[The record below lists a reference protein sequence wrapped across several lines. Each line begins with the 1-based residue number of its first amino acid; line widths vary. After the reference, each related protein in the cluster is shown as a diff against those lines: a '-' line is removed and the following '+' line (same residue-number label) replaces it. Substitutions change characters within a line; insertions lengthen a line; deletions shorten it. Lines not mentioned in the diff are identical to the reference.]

1 MNDER
6 APESEERS
14 WLDRLTHFISGEPQN
29 KSDLEGVLSLAQ
41 EHEIIDEDARKI
53 MEGALSVSDMQ
64 VRDIM
69 IPRAQMVVIDSD
81 QSLQEAL
88 PKILQSGRS
97 RYPVIGEGI
106 DDVIGILLA
115 KDLLPL
121 IQADRDVPSIST
133 LMRPV
138 TAVPESKRLNVLLRE
153 FRQNRN
159 HMAIVIDEYGGIA
172 GLITIEDV
180 LEEIVGEIEDET
192 DVDEGQLIRPINDD
206 SFLVEALTPIEDFN
220 EYFGTGF
227 SDEEFDTIGGLVINA
242 FGQLPTRNQTI
253 RLDQFEFKVI
263 HADERRA
270 DASARDP
277 RHHRIKGVIRS
288 NAPRWGLAFAAGC
301 VFALGLAPYNLWPA
315 IPLSAGLLFTLLRDS
330 PSATPWRTGLAYG
343 LGFFGVGVSWSMSA
357 SMYGPTP
364 AAVAILLTAV
374 FCGGLALL
382 HGFQASL
389 FYLLGSRH
397 LSWRLIQFASIWVLF
412 EWLQADFPD
421 GLSWAYAGYS
431 ALDSLLH
438 GWIPVIGIYGC
449 SWLVVSL
456 AAPG

>member
-29 KSDLEGVLSLAQ
+29 KTDLEGVLSLAE

-81 QSLQEAL
+81 QPLQEAL
-88 PKILQSGRS
+88 PKILQSGHS

-121 IQADRDVPSIST
+121 IQADRDVPSISS

-192 DVDEGQLIRPINDD
+192 DVDEGQLIRPINEN
-206 SFLVEALTPIEDFN
+206 SFLIEALTPIEDFN
-220 EYFGTGF
+220 GYFGTAF

-253 RLDQFEFKVI
+253 RLDHFEFKVI
-263 HADERRA
+263 HADERRLT
-270 DASARDP
+270 RL
-277 RHHRIKGVIRS
+277 RVTRGVTES
-288 NAPRWGLAFAAGC
+288 
-301 VFALGLAPYNLWPA
+301 
-315 IPLSAGLLFTLLRDS
+315 
-330 PSATPWRTGLAYG
+330 
-343 LGFFGVGVSWSMSA
+343 
-357 SMYGPTP
+357 
-364 AAVAILLTAV
+364 TA
-374 FCGGLALL
+374 
-382 HGFQASL
+382 
-389 FYLLGSRH
+389 
-397 LSWRLIQFASIWVLF
+397 
-412 EWLQADFPD
+412 
-421 GLSWAYAGYS
+421 
-431 ALDSLLH
+431 
-438 GWIPVIGIYGC
+438 
-449 SWLVVSL
+449 
-456 AAPG
+456 

>member
-29 KSDLEGVLSLAQ
+29 KTDLEGVLSLAE

-81 QSLQEAL
+81 QPLQEAL
-88 PKILQSGRS
+88 PKILQSGHS

-121 IQADRDVPSIST
+121 IQAESDVPSISS

-192 DVDEGQLIRPINDD
+192 DVDEGQLIRPINDN
-206 SFLVEALTPIEDFN
+206 SFLIEALTPIEDFN
-220 EYFGTGF
+220 GYFGTAF

-253 RLDQFEFKVI
+253 RLDHFEFKVI
-263 HADERRA
+263 HADERRLT
-270 DASARDP
+270 RL
-277 RHHRIKGVIRS
+277 RVTRGVTES
-288 NAPRWGLAFAAGC
+288 
-301 VFALGLAPYNLWPA
+301 
-315 IPLSAGLLFTLLRDS
+315 
-330 PSATPWRTGLAYG
+330 
-343 LGFFGVGVSWSMSA
+343 
-357 SMYGPTP
+357 
-364 AAVAILLTAV
+364 TA
-374 FCGGLALL
+374 
-382 HGFQASL
+382 
-389 FYLLGSRH
+389 
-397 LSWRLIQFASIWVLF
+397 
-412 EWLQADFPD
+412 
-421 GLSWAYAGYS
+421 
-431 ALDSLLH
+431 
-438 GWIPVIGIYGC
+438 
-449 SWLVVSL
+449 
-456 AAPG
+456 